1 MSADAS
7 IVHAGLALVDGA
19 IRRDVA
25 LLIDGARISERGTR
39 QALIEKYPAVPVF
52 GGDDLLMLPGFV
64 NSHDHGRALGTA
76 SLGVPDDMLEV
87 WLLGLGTLPRISPR
101 LAAEYEGLQ
110 LICSG
115 VTSVAHSHNP
125 ASYDTMFEEVSD
137 TLTGY
142 RSAGVRVAMFP
153 PLVDSNLLVYR
164 DQAAFI
170 ASLPADL
177 RECALTRALP
187 PRLGLDDWLAR
198 LQALFKQYHD
208 PDEYRVH
215 IQASPAGGQ
224 WASDAL
230 IRRATE
236 WARANGT
243 RVQMHM
249 LESPYQRDYAFRS
262 WGHSF
267 IIQLERLG
275 ALGDWLTLA
284 HMVWTE
290 PEEDAL
296 LATRGVSV
304 AHNPGSNLRLRS
316 GIAPVARYRQA
327 GVNVGVGMDGHTL
340 DDDQDYLRELRLAHT
355 LGNRPGAG
363 AADLLPLDV
372 LAMATRAGAMATFG
386 AEAPLGA
393 LNEGWLA
400 DLVLLDWQAVRGD
413 WCPPHFPADDY
424 LPDFLLRRA
433 SRQHVRHV
441 MVHGEWM
448 LRDGTHTRLDADAL
462 NRAVHDELA
471 QQQPPL
477 PHSLGPYM
485 RRFYAAWDN
494 DTTDLA

>member
-1 MSADAS
+1 MNEGMS
-7 IVHAGLALVDGA
+7 IVHAGLALVDGSF
-19 IRRDVA
+19 RRDVA
-25 LLIDGARISERGTR
+25 LLIEGTRISERGTR
-39 QALIEKYPAVPVF
+39 QSLEAKYPAAPVF
-52 GGDDLLMLPGFV
+52 GSENLLMLPGFI
-64 NSHDHGRALGTA
+64 NSHDHGRALGTV

-101 LAAEYEGLQ
+101 LAAEYEGMQ
-110 LICSG
+110 LIRSG

-125 ASYDTMFEEVSD
+125 ATYETMFDEARE
-137 TLTGY
+137 TLAGY
-142 RSAGVRVAMFP
+142 RLAGVRVAMFP
-153 PLVDSNLLVYR
+153 PLVDSNLLVYC
-164 DQAAFI
+164 DQQAFI
-170 ASLPADL
+170 ASLPPEL
-177 RECALTRALP
+177 RQLAHARAQAP
-187 PRLGLDDWLAR
+187 CLGLDDWLTG
-198 LQALFKQYHD
+198 LQQLFDQYHD
-208 PDEYRVH
+208 PEEFRVH
-215 IQASPAGGQ
+215 IQASPVGGQ

-230 IRRATE
+230 IMRATE
-236 WARANGT
+236 WAHANGT

-249 LESPYQRDYAFRS
+249 LESPYQRSYAFRS

-267 IIQLERLG
+267 ITQLERLG
-275 ALGDWLTLA
+275 VAGDWLTLA

-290 PEEDAL
+290 PEDDAL
-296 LATRGVSV
+296 LAERGVSV

-355 LGNRPGAG
+355 LANRPGAG

-372 LAMATRAGAMATFG
+372 LAMATRAGVKATFG

-433 SRQHVRHV
+433 TRRHVRHV
-441 MVHGEWM
+441 MVHGEWI
-448 LRDGTHTRLDADAL
+448 LREGVHTRLDEDAL
-462 NRAVHDELA
+462 NKAVRDELA
-471 QQQPPL
+471 QQQAPL
-477 PHSLGPYM
+477 PHSLGPHL
-485 RRFYAAWDN
+485 RHFYATWEN
-494 DTTDLA
+494 ETTDSA